1 MGPKLLE
8 TENLCKDFSGIV
20 AVDGISMAIEEDDIY
35 AVVGPNGAGKTTL
48 FRLLSG
54 TLVPSDGVVRLKGE
68 EVTGLPPNEIAN
80 RGITRSYQITTLF
93 DGITALE
100 NVAVA
105 VQSTDSYNSYNFWSD
120 ADADESILARAE
132 EILELI
138 NLEHK
143 RGDDVTDLSY
153 GQQRMLEVGVTLAT
167 QPDLM
172 LLDEPANGLST
183 DNTLDMMQLIKDISE
198 ETTVVFIEHNMDVV
212 DEVADTVIVLHQ
224 GQLLTQGSPG
234 EVRNDEQVRQV
245 YLQEA

>member
-8 TENLCKDFSGIV
+8 TENLYKDFSGIV
-20 AVDGISMAIEEDDIY
+20 AVGGISMTIEEDNIY

-54 TLVPSDGVVRLKGE
+54 TIPPSDGTIRFKGDD
-68 EVTGLPPNEIAN
+68 VTGLPPNEIAN
-80 RGITRSYQITTLF
+80 RGISRSYQITKLF
-93 DGITALE
+93 DEITALE

-105 VQSTDSYNSYNFWSD
+105 VQSTDGYNSYNFWSD
-120 ADADESILARAE
+120 ADADGAILARAE

-138 NLEHK
+138 NLDHK
-143 RGDDVTDLSY
+143 RDDDVTDLSY

-183 DNTLDMMQLIKDISE
+183 DNTLGMMRLIEEISK

-212 DEVADTVIVLHQ
+212 DKVADAVIVLHQ
-224 GQLLTQGSPG
+224 GQLLTEGSPG
-234 EVRNDEQVRQV
+234 EVRDDEQVRQV